1 MSRWEAGA
9 RAILNRPN
17 FRSGLR
23 TALLLP
29 YLVYEVLREKDYY
42 HAHGQ
47 FSLALIMLALTFAA
61 MAVASLLY
69 WLVWIVRRRM
79 GR

>member
-1 MSRWEAGA
+1 MSEWRSGV

-17 FRSGLR
+17 FKSGLR
-23 TALLLP
+23 AALLLP
-29 YLVYEVLREKDYY
+29 VLVWEVLREKDYY

-47 FSLALIMLALTFAA
+47 FSVATIMLALTFAA

-69 WLVWIVRRRM
+69 WLVWVIRRRV
-79 GR
+79 GK

>member
-1 MSRWEAGA
+1 M

-17 FRSGLR
+17 FKSGLR
-23 TALLLP
+23 TALILP
-29 YLVYEVLREKDYY
+29 FLVYEVLQEKDYY

-47 FSLALIMLALTFAA
+47 FSVATIMLALTFAA

-69 WLVWIVRRRM
+69 WLVWVIRRRV
-79 GR
+79 GK